1 MNKNLPTAGPPSLCS
16 ATSGHLRDTVGQLL
30 ISTVQWDLSMSLV
43 VSYHSYHVTFQIIST
58 LIQTY
63 ISLKCISI
71 DDLLMNML
79 ELDVVEDHY
88 TCNNTFVPKC
98 ARRLMSFPAE
108 GRLYTTGSPG
118 TIRSSRGRC
127 PRHCQSLE
135 GALVYTDSIPYPFNL
150 TPPTHQHLCQLCNT
164 FHIFFNIANNYGAQA
179 WCTSLW

>member
-1 MNKNLPTAGPPSLCS
+1 MYENLPTAGPPSHCS

-63 ISLKCISI
+63 ISLKCILSSLFL

-88 TCNNTFVPKC
+88 TCNNT
-98 ARRLMSFPAE
+98 L
-108 GRLYTTGSPG
+108 
-118 TIRSSRGRC
+118 C
-127 PRHCQSLE
+127 PNVR
-135 GALVYTDSIPYPFNL
+135 
-150 TPPTHQHLCQLCNT
+150 
-164 FHIFFNIANNYGAQA
+164 
-179 WCTSLW
+179 